1 MSLQTQRA
9 LRNQPSAASEAA
21 TLARYRIAGS
31 LVRSLGASTFAGASI
46 GGPEMPAVW
55 MAAGG
60 RVFYSELLS
69 RGHVHISVLG
79 RNAYPV
85 PARAF
90 GLIERFVRRL
100 K

>member
-46 GGPEMPAVW
+46 GGPEMPLW
-55 MAAGG
+55 MAAGE